1 MAKLKLRE
9 GMTRDLFFQ
18 WLKSHRSFRIASLGE
33 IGVNPDQRIHAD
45 AQRLAEVSTDLGI
58 GLLQATLLLLS
69 FVGVLWGLSEGV
81 AFGLFDRKIVIPGY
95 MVWCAL
101 LYASVAS
108 FASWRV
114 GRPLVE
120 LGAQRYARES
130 EMRFALMH
138 VNEHGEAIAVSRGEK
153 LDNSPGSPRTH
164 PGPTGSHA

>member
-1 MAKLKLRE
+1 
-9 GMTRDLFFQ
+9 
-18 WLKSHRSFRIASLGE
+18 
-33 IGVNPDQRIHAD
+33 
-45 AQRLAEVSTDLGI
+45 
-58 GLLQATLLLLS
+58 
-69 FVGVLWGLSEGV
+69 
-81 AFGLFDRKIVIPGY
+81 